1 MLVVQKK
8 QKTRN
13 VSLYEMLMPATPLI
27 HMPFKISLSPKAN
40 AVPVLRSFCFLAKE
54 NS

>member
-1 MLVVQKK
+1 MLVVKEAK
-8 QKTRN
+8 N
-13 VSLYEMLMPATPLI
+13 VSFYEMLMPATPLI

-40 AVPVLRSFCFLAKE
+40 AVLVVRSFCFLAKE

>member
-1 MLVVQKK
+1 MVKVA
-8 QKTRN
+8 RN
-13 VSLYEMLMPATPLI
+13 ILLYHLAWARTPLL

-40 AVPVLRSFCFLAKE
+40 AVRVVGPFGFLAKE